1 MISSVSSI
9 LWSQVNSLL
18 ARAASRAWSTVGV
31 GLASIAFNVSGP
43 ALAHA
48 ATCGQVSSGEP
59 TAEALASYET
69 AVSLTKDGRYPE
81 ALAAYK
87 RAHELSPS
95 YVILYNLAKA
105 AALSNDPTQAI
116 EAYECHLE
124 LGGAEVD
131 ATRRSEVLAEIQ
143 RLRGEVALLVIEVD
157 LAGVELFVDQRQVGV
172 SPLLEPVTVN
182 PGSRLVRAKGP
193 RMETQAVQIARGG
206 RLVVSFDLEA
216 DVAPKVEAPPF
227 RFPAGVVGASW
238 IATGLIGVG
247 AAVTGVMALATSE
260 DVSND
265 LYLGPQRVPLPGS
278 ELDSKIDRA
287 NGLAVATDVL
297 ITVGSIVGVA
307 AISFSIVNSL
317 GETDAVA
324 PRVSISPAG
333 LVFSGSFW

>member
-1 MISSVSSI
+1 
-9 LWSQVNSLL
+9 
-18 ARAASRAWSTVGV
+18 
-31 GLASIAFNVSGP
+31 
-43 ALAHA
+43 
-48 ATCGQVSSGEP
+48 
-59 TAEALASYET
+59 LASYET
-69 AVSLTKDGRYPE
+69 AVALTKDGRYPE

-105 AALSNDPTQAI
+105 AALSSDPTQAL

-124 LGGAEVD
+124 LGGSELD

-157 LAGVELFVDQRQVGV
+157 LPGVELFVDQRQVGV

-182 PGSRLVRAKGP
+182 PGSRLVRAKGG
-193 RMETQAVQIARGG
+193 RMETRAVQIERGG
-206 RLVVSFDLEA
+206 RLVVTFDLEA
-216 DVAPKVEAPPF
+216 DVAPPPLDPPF

-265 LYLGPQRVPLPGS
+265 LYLGPQRTPLPGS
-278 ELDSKIDRA
+278 ELDSKIERA
-287 NGLAVATDVL
+287 NALAVSTDVL
-297 ITVGSIVGVA
+297 ITVGSIVGAA

-317 GETDAVA
+317 GETATA
-324 PRVSISPAG
+324 PRVSFSPGG
-333 LVFSGSFW
+333 LVFSGSFR